1 MFATFVTLALISFAI
16 AGLRDLARQD
26 GAKIIAA
33 MRGHSWAA
41 EPRPARPAVIRI
53 SSTLTES
60 GSVWQP
66 ELRAAA

>member
-16 AGLRDLARQD
+16 AGLRDLARHD
-26 GAKIIAA
+26 GAKIVAA
-33 MRGHSWAA
+33 MQGRSWTAA
-41 EPRPARPAVIRI
+41 PRPARPVVIRF
-53 SSTLTES
+53 SSTFTES